1 MSALEPFAAQVARA
15 PERAALVEADGGE
28 VSYAALARWGAF
40 LAGRYRDAG
49 VRPGTRVLVA
59 LGMSPAL
66 YAVLIA
72 LWRVG
77 AVAVFP
83 EPSAGLA
90 GLRHA
95 LATTRPE
102 RFVGRRRIGLI
113 AAALAG
119 RPLLALPLTI
129 RRGAAGGDAPP
140 WPDAHPALISFTS
153 GSTGRPKGIVRTH
166 GFLLAQQR
174 ALAPLLRPDGPARD
188 LVCLPLFVL
197 AGLGLGTT
205 SALPDADLR
214 RPAEADAARLAAQIG
229 RSGLTRLLA
238 PPSVAGALAGQ
249 PGYARLR
256 HVFTGGGPVWPDVMR
271 RLLAGAPGAAVT
283 AVYGSTEAEPV
294 AHQALHELTAADW
307 AAMDAGGGL
316 AAGRPVPDVALRI
329 VGDEIQV
336 AGAHVNRGYLDPAQ
350 DAATKAVEGGTVWHR
365 TGDAGRLGPD
375 GRLWLLGRLEGRAG
389 PWFPFA
395 VEVAARGWPGVRQ
408 AALIQD
414 GGRVQLAIAG
424 DAGREAEWRRSAGAF
439 PGLEVRTLPALPLD
453 RRHQAKTDYTR
464 LRRLLRR

>member
-1 MSALEPFAAQVARA
+1 MSALRPFAAQVAQA
-15 PERAALVEADGGE
+15 PERAALLTGSGEA
-28 VSYAALARWGAF
+28 VSYEALDRWGAH
-40 LAGRYRDAG
+40 LAAQYWDAG
-49 VRPGTRVLVA
+49 VRPGTRVVVA

-77 AVAVFP
+77 AAAVFP
-83 EPSAGLA
+83 EPSAGLG

-95 LATTRPE
+95 LAATRPA
-102 RFVGRRRIGLI
+102 RFVGSRRIGL
-113 AAALAG
+113 AAAMLAR
-119 RPLLALPLTI
+119 RPALAIPLPV
-129 RRGAAGGDAPP
+129 RRGAAGGNAPP
-140 WPDAHPALISFTS
+140 WPGEHPALISFTS
-153 GSTGRPKGIVRTH
+153 GSTGRPKGILRTH

-174 ALAPLLRPDGPARD
+174 ALDPLLRPDGPARD

-205 SALPDADLR
+205 SALPAADLR
-214 RPAEADAARLAAQIG
+214 RPAEADAARLAAQVG
-229 RSGLTRLLA
+229 RDGLTRLLA
-238 PPSVAGALAGQ
+238 PPSVAGALAGR

-256 HVFTGGGPVWPDVMR
+256 HVFTGGGPVWPDVIR
-271 RLLAGAPGAAVT
+271 RLVAEGPEAAVT
-283 AVYGSTEAEPV
+283 AVYGSTEAEPI
-294 AHQALHELTAADW
+294 AHQALHDLTAADW
-307 AAMDAGGGL
+307 AAMEAGGGL
-316 AAGRPVPDVALRI
+316 PAGRPMPDVALRI

-350 DAATKAVEGGTVWHR
+350 DAGNKVNEGGTVWHR

-408 AALIQD
+408 AALIED
-414 GGRVQLAIAG
+414 GGRLQLAIAG
-424 DAGREAEWRRSAGAF
+424 DAGCEAAWRRGAEAF
-439 PGLEVRTLPALPLD
+439 PGVEVRPLPALPLD

-464 LRRLLRR
+464 LRELLRR